1 MTEYERLSLHLQA
14 TLVSGLS
21 LMVVQS
27 KLQSSDE
34 NAGYMQQVLNWQ
46 NQVARVLETLKSVL
60 G

>member
-1 MTEYERLSLHLQA
+1 MTEYERLSLQLQA

-34 NAGYMQQVLNWQ
+34 NAGYVQQVLNWQ
-46 NQVARVLETLKSVL
+46 SQVARVLEGLKSVL